1 MDIFVNEN
9 DVTTFMKAGI
19 IPKYRPSKA
28 RCNHFYISV
37 GLNRESR
44 IYING
49 RKVLSLQK
57 ASRIPIKSARINIVD
72 LELNSYSKTTTKRN
86 KECYATKLI
95 LDIRS
100 ESKQFWESV
109 NDLL

>member
-19 IPKYRPSKA
+19 IPRYRPSKE

-37 GLNRESR
+37 GLNRQSR

-49 RKVLSLQK
+49 RKVVRLYE
-57 ASRIPIKSARINIVD
+57 ASRISIKSARINIVD
-72 LELNSYSKTTTKRN
+72 LELNPYSKTTTTRN
-86 KECYATKLI
+86 KDCYATKLI
-95 LDIRS
+95 LDIQS